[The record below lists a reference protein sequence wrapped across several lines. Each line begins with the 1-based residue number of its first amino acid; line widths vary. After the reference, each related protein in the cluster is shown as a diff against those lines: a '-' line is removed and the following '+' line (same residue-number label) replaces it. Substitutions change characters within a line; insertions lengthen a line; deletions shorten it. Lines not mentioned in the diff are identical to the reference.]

1 MPAGSRDRNPRN
13 PFQSGRLLGQTS
25 ALGLFLLLLAAL
37 PRIALLERHGLWPD
51 EVFSLALATG
61 HSLEHPA
68 AEARRELGDW
78 VEPQR
83 PVTSSA
89 LHRFLEHE
97 RPPAG
102 PPRVLRAVFLSDT
115 SPPLYYLLLSFWTR
129 ALGTSDAALRG
140 FSVFWSLAA
149 LPLLWALA
157 RDVGGRPAALCACVL
172 YALAPVSL
180 YYSTEGRMYS
190 LAWFLAVLL
199 AWTTLRLARQGGRL
213 GLLALWVLTGAAGML
228 THYFFAFVLGGCLLW
243 ILLWPGELRRSRLRS
258 QLIGAAALTGLA
270 VLPWMVRVPD
280 SLSRWRISAGWLDGL
295 PPWPWNVLS
304 PMKVAWSYFSGRGH
318 WGNPPWTEWPS
329 LGAFA
334 LLAAAF
340 LVLRDRSRP
349 IDAKRAGLFLFWA
362 AAACLGPLVFDFVFE
377 THTGTVLRYGL
388 AGMPAALLLAGI
400 ALGALRPGLRA
411 VLLSAILIGWLP
423 GAWDIYK
430 SPYRA
435 LHPLRQVGRGL
446 AAGARPGDL
455 VMIHSIPSG
464 VLGVARYMDKETEV
478 VSWVQQLGVR
488 RVPEDLEAL
497 LAGHRRVVLLKIH
510 LLGEEVPEEAW
521 LRENATLL
529 ADKKRHTEELLYFA
543 PPDGLAAFPSR
554 R

>member
-1 MPAGSRDRNPRN
+1 MPGENS
-13 PFQSGRLLGQTS
+13 FQSGRTL

-37 PRIALLERHGLWPD
+37 PRTALLERHGLWPD

-68 AEARRELGDW
+68 AEARPELGDW
-78 VEPQR
+78 VEPPR
-83 PVTSSA
+83 PVTPSA

-129 ALGTSDAALRG
+129 ALGTGDAALRG

-149 LPLLWALA
+149 LPFLWTLA
-157 RDVGGRPAALCACVL
+157 RDVGGKPAALCASIL

-190 LAWFLAVLL
+190 LAWFFAGLL
-199 AWTTLRLARQGGRL
+199 AWTTLRLARQGGRP
-213 GLLALWVLTGAAGML
+213 GLLALWALTGAAGML

-243 ILLWPGELRRSRLRS
+243 LLLGPGELRRSRL
-258 QLIGAAALTGLA
+258 IPAVALTGVA
-270 VLPWMVRVPD
+270 VLPWMLRVPD

-295 PPWPWNVLS
+295 PPWPWTVLS
-304 PMKVAWSYFSGRGH
+304 PVRVAWSYFSGRGH
-318 WGNPPWTEWPS
+318 WGNPPWTEWPA

-334 LLAAAF
+334 LLAVAF
-340 LVLRDRSRP
+340 LGLRDRSRP
-349 IDAKRAGLFLFWA
+349 VGAKGAALFLFWGG
-362 AAACLGPLVFDFVFE
+362 AACLGPLLFDFAFE
-377 THTGTVLRYGL
+377 THTGAVLRYGL
-388 AGMPAALLLAGI
+388 AGLPAALLLAGI

-411 VLLSAILIGWLP
+411 ALLGIILIGWLP
-423 GAWDIYK
+423 GVWDVYNNDF
-430 SPYRA
+430 RA
-435 LHPLRQVGRGL
+435 RHPLRQVGREL
-446 AAGARPGDL
+446 AAGALPGDL

-464 VLGVARYMDKETEV
+464 VLGIARYMDRDVPV

-488 RVPEDLEAL
+488 RVPEDLEDL

-510 LLGEEVPEEAW
+510 LLGEGTPEEAW

-529 ADKKRHTEELLYFA
+529 ADKKRNTEELLYFA
-543 PPDGLAAFPSR
+543 PPGGLAVFPSR